1 MDLKKLV
8 LEKIWCFVFENKF
21 FQNIISGRY
30 VSFLAQLGAPKAL
43 NPSKTH
49 KEGQKGQ
56 HWKFPPEDLPM
67 APFFAHFFGKLFS
80 KYWSLLVKFEY

>member
-1 MDLKKLV
+1 MRIENVKKNENKKKNMQKFPFFFVFHSKIGGKMKMDLKKLV

-56 HWKFPPEDLPM
+56 H
-67 APFFAHFFGKLFS
+67 
-80 KYWSLLVKFEY
+80 